1 VAGCPVKIELD
12 TFVDIPVVTWQPLP
26 GGASSAGVM
35 PAPVRHDRSFELIA
49 GLFGSPHRALVV
61 SEMET
66 RLASGAP
73 ASAGCIHA
81 LDLLHRVR

>member
-1 VAGCPVKIELD
+1 VRHLALD
-12 TFVDIPVVTWQPLP
+12 HADRMWQPLP
-26 GGASSAGVM
+26 GGASPAGAM

-61 SEMET
+61 SEMQA

-73 ASAGCIHA
+73 ASGNFVRA
-81 LDLLHRVR
+81 LDLLHRTR